1 LPGAAVADCECQSQ
15 QVRAPSIGPRFG
27 QGLLSAEVVAGYQI
41 NWASMTK
48 KPPNWQ
54 TFQRRL
60 DWNLLKIFDQIA
72 ESEGVSNAAKVMLRK
87 QPAVSASLRQ
97 LEDALQAK
105 LCERGPSGFRLT
117 AEGEKLYEL
126 TGEIVRL
133 IRTAPDDINKIL
145 GELTGTLKVCMIS
158 NVFLPKLDMC
168 FERFARE
175 NPLIRLNI
183 SIYPWEVAANLVL
196 NSEADIA
203 VIYQR
208 VPKAELHYQWLCR
221 ETQHLY
227 CGRGHPLYGTKISD
241 PIVLG
246 NEPFILTGLDEAEE
260 VASFRLRYRLG
271 NKVKAVSED
280 LSEVR
285 RMINCGIGI
294 GFLPMANAGQ
304 DEQTLWSLFD
314 ENVEL
319 PSYNLWVVSP
329 KPHKRSP
336 IAERFVSTVIEV
348 LQDVKKEKAR
358 AKAVASQL

>member
-1 LPGAAVADCECQSQ
+1 
-15 QVRAPSIGPRFG
+15 
-27 QGLLSAEVVAGYQI
+27 
-41 NWASMTK
+41 MTK
-48 KPPNWQ
+48 KAPNWQ

-97 LEDALQAK
+97 LEDALQVK

-145 GELTGTLKVCMIS
+145 GELTGTLKICMIS
-158 NVFLPKLDMC
+158 NVHLPKLDLC
-168 FERFARE
+168 FQKFARE
-175 NPLIRLNI
+175 NPRIRLNV
-183 SIYPWEVAANLVL
+183 SIYPWEVAVNRVL
-196 NSEADIA
+196 SSEADIA

-221 ETQHLY
+221 ETQQLY
-227 CGRGHPLYGTKISD
+227 CGPGHALYGTKISD

-246 NEPFILTGLDEAEE
+246 NESFILTGLDEAEE
-260 VASFRLRYRLG
+260 VASFRLRYGLG

-280 LSEVR
+280 LSEVKR
-285 RMINCGIGI
+285 LIQCGIGI
-294 GFLPMANAGQ
+294 GFLPASNARQ
-304 DEQTLWSLFD
+304 DDEALWPLFD
-314 ENVEL
+314 ETVEL

-336 IAERFVSTVIEV
+336 IAERFVATAAQV
-348 LQDVKKEKAR
+348 LQTAKKSKAPL
-358 AKAVASQL
+358 KASQTRSELL